1 MLSIK
6 IKRATVDIESKKI
19 LATTEI
25 SIKQQMVDMQI
36 YVKLE
41 RIDICSLCLLIVS
54 TLPFHLRMM
63 KIN

>member
-6 IKRATVDIESKKI
+6 IKRATVDLESKKT
-19 LATTEI
+19 LATAEI
-25 SIKQQMVDMQI
+25 PIKQQMVEMQI
-36 YVKLE
+36 YVKQE
-41 RIDICSLCLLIVS
+41 RINVCSLCLLIVS